1 MINHHLKKDDSLD
14 SSYTACSLLLHIVS
28 SLGKKALFLYKGA
41 NKYQKADFCI
51 YLPGSILA
59 ISLRERSAGL
69 FLVHWNRACCLFAC
83 LFCPTHSRLHL
94 IFISRCYHAQLSW
107 HSYCV
112 THETDFATQKLSF
125 YCSLRGYISK
135 LYVKM

>member
-1 MINHHLKKDDSLD
+1 MIRLIPPTQLVVCCCILSLALERRHCFSTREAISTKKLIFV
-14 SSYTACSLLLHIVS
+14 YICQVR
-28 SLGKKALFLYKGA
+28 F
-41 NKYQKADFCI
+41 
-51 YLPGSILA
+51 LA

-69 FLVHWNRACCLFAC
+69 FFLQWNRACCLFAC

-94 IFISRCYHAQLSW
+94 IFISRRYHAQLSW

-135 LYVKM
+135 

>member
-14 SSYTACSLLLHIVS
+14 SSHTACSLLLHIVS
-28 SLGKKALFLYKGA
+28 SLGEKALFLYKGA
-41 NKYQKADFCI
+41 NTKKLIFVYICQVRF
-51 YLPGSILA
+51 LA

-69 FLVHWNRACCLFAC
+69 FFLQWNRACCLFAC

-94 IFISRCYHAQLSW
+94 IFISRRYHAQLSW